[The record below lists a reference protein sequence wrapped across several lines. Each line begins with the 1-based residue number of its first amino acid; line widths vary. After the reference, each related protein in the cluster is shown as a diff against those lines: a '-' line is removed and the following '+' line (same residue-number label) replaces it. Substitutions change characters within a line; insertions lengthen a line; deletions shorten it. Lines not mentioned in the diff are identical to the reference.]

1 MEKNF
6 GIYFMSQKRRL
17 FFLVC
22 LACCLFFCLSAGA
35 LAANPPDYERA
46 KAQLAVFRRA
56 VPERIPGRPAPMN
69 SARSMTIILNGIC
82 ALPRFFAAAWPL
94 RKRPE

>member
-46 KAQLAVFRRA
+46 KAQLARLQKGSPGANSWQVCADEFRK
-56 VPERIPGRPAPMN
+56 V
-69 SARSMTIILNGIC
+69 
-82 ALPRFFAAAWPL
+82 
-94 RKRPE
+94 